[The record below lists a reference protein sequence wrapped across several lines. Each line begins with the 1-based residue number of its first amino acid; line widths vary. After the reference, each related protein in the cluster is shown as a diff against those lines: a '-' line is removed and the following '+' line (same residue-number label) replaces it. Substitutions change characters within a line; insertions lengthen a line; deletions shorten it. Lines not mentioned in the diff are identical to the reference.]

1 VCEECVH
8 VGAMWASSYI
18 HICIP
23 HTHTHTHTQERL
35 AALVEKEEQIK
46 ELRKAMR
53 TNKSGGDSKRQAS
66 SVLSAYL

>member
-1 VCEECVH
+1 
-8 VGAMWASSYI
+8 
-18 HICIP
+18 
-23 HTHTHTHTQERL
+23 L